1 MINKHILYHDN
12 MFTVEESNIFMLQ
25 PQEACIYLNDK
36 NVIFLWILSLKGHI
50 LYKIEISIK
59 YVNIL

>member
-1 MINKHILYHDN
+1 